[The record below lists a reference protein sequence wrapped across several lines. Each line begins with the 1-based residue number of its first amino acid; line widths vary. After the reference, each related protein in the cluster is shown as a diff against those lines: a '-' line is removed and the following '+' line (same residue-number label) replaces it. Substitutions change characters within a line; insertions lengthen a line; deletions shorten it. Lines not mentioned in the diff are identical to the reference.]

1 MFASQLGSG
10 GNGFIDELNV
20 CRGLGGGNGGMSSL
34 NDAFDVVKPD
44 TFLDRIWSGDDAAE

>member
-34 NDAFDVVKPD
+34 NDALDVVKPD